1 MHPKIFLQG
10 NSFTVKKC
18 LFNKEISN
26 YVTKIKKMPNEFSE
40 MDDSLM
46 KEKEKKQEMK
56 RKFKFLYPSSQFTFI
71 MFIKVN
77 IKI

>member
-26 YVTKIKKMPNEFSE
+26 HVTKIKNMPNEFSE

-46 KEKEKKQEMK
+46 KEKEKKARNEK
-56 RKFKFLYPSSQFTFI
+56 
-71 MFIKVN
+71 
-77 IKI
+77 KI